1 MTTHRA
7 TRPRCYVLYAL
18 APEGMAMRAA
28 NDGINALVGDKM
40 LPLAIFHD
48 HFLDRPGGL
57 AVFHTQSVAEI
68 EALDYG
74 IAKHLDGWRV
84 EARPLIF
91 SHSPSAFDEQ
101 IAYTLRTYRDE
112 DWAVVQTLNRPAYG
126 NPAREA
132 ETGIEN

>member
-1 MTTHRA
+1 MTTNRA
-7 TRPRCYVLYAL
+7 RRPRCYVLYAL

-28 NDGINALVGDKM
+28 NDGINALVGDKT

-57 AVFHTQSVAEI
+57 AVFYVQYGTEI
-68 EALDYG
+68 EALDDG
-74 IAKHLDGWRV
+74 IARHLDGWLA
-84 EARPLIF
+84 ETRPLIF
-91 SHSPSAFDEQ
+91 SHSPAAFDEQ